1 MSSVGDAG
9 ACGPGP
15 TPGPNN
21 GGSGPACG
29 ASNPRKFSEK
39 IALHTQRQAEETAA
53 FQEVMMDLTSTR
65 IQAQKVRLART
76 QGPYYSGSL
85 PNVNQIGRTA
95 SDLQGSFQSPLDSSR
110 STRHH
115 GLVER
120 VHRDRRFISPSR
132 PYRRQIDS
140 THSSSVYLSPP
151 PDPSWRRNWN
161 SNFPTDKSQIFHQ
174 LPTTALNRTNSDSAL
189 HTSVMNSTAGD
200 PFRSGHTLT
209 PQNRR
214 GMFSY
219 PVPPIEENSPDDKR
233 LLKPWDSRKFP
244 LLSSR
249 PKSCEVPGIT
259 VFPSPDQ
266 QGGAPHGSTVLNTGG
281 SLPDLTSLHFP
292 SPLPTPLDPDEPG
305 YPPLSGGNSTGNLTS
320 TLIQLGINTSS
331 TFHSPG
337 LLPSHQ
343 GTLSNPSLQ
352 SSLSNPNIQSSL
364 SSHSFP
370 NSLSSASLHSS
381 LSNPSIQSSL
391 SSSPSLRSSLS
402 NQSLHSSL
410 SSQSL
415 QSASSNACYSSSGSF
430 SVQPQVSMSP
440 RRRAQLSPVSLTP
453 DTRRHHPKQFSPTIS
468 STLTSITQGVALDTS
483 QLQVDQRLSQYSFSQ
498 PQQIQKGLAPAQTG
512 SHTHMPQPSSQTAQL
527 HLQNMQ
533 NFQMQLKWPSQNQ
546 NLMSYGPADAEQNK
560 QPQDMQVQTGGP
572 TEQQSAQTQ
581 PDTQNQSLP
590 PHQQIS
596 PSFSSELDF
605 YNDALFLNSLLN
617 DPYLNLQ
624 LTGRHNQNQQMSLDS
639 QVEGLNDDGGS
650 DNTVKGHSGSYH
662 CQQGTLELLD
672 STDQQL
678 LTQNQCSSYS
688 DGRHTVPNVIL
699 TGDSSSGLSKEITNA
714 LSGVP
719 GFEID
724 RFSSDDPLRMDPLVL
739 EGLSML
745 TDGDLMLADPAV
757 EDSFRSDHLK

>member
-1 MSSVGDAG
+1 MSYAGDG
-9 ACGPGP
+9 GTCGPGP
-15 TPGPNN
+15 TPGQNH
-21 GGSGPACG
+21 GGSSPACG
-29 ASNPRKFSEK
+29 ATNPRKFSEK

-65 IQAQKVRLART
+65 IQAQNVRLART

-115 GLVER
+115 GLVDR

-140 THSSSVYLSPP
+140 SHSSSVYLSPP
-151 PDPSWRRNWN
+151 PDPSWR
-161 SNFPTDKSQIFHQ
+161 
-174 LPTTALNRTNSDSAL
+174 RTNSDSAL

-209 PQNRR
+209 PQNRQ
-214 GMFSY
+214 GMLSY
-219 PVPPIEENSPDDKR
+219 PVPPIEENSPDDGR

-266 QGGAPHGSTVLNTGG
+266 QGGAPHGSTMLNTGG

-320 TLIQLGINTSS
+320 TLTQLGINTSNA
-331 TFHSPG
+331 FHSPG
-337 LLPSHQ
+337 LLPSLQ

-352 SSLSNPNIQSSL
+352 LSLSNPNIQSSL
-364 SSHSFP
+364 SSHSFT

-381 LSNPSIQSSL
+381 LSNPSLQSSL
-391 SSSPSLRSSLS
+391 SSSSSLRSSLS

-415 QSASSNACYSSSGSF
+415 QSASSNACYSGSGSF

-440 RRRAQLSPVSLTP
+440 RRRAQLSPVSLTA
-453 DTRRHHPKQFSPTIS
+453 DTRRHHPKQFLPTVS

-483 QLQVDQRLSQYSFSQ
+483 QLQGDQRSPQYSFSQ

-512 SHTHMPQPSSQTAQL
+512 SHTHTLQSSSQTAQL
-527 HLQNMQ
+527 SMQNMQ
-533 NFQMQLKWPSQNQ
+533 NFQMQSQ
-546 NLMSYGPADAEQNK
+546 NLMSYGPADAQQN
-560 QPQDMQVQTGGP
+560 QQRRDMQAQTGGP

-581 PDTQNQSLP
+581 PNPQNQSLH
-590 PHQQIS
+590 PHQQQIS
-596 PSFSSELDF
+596 PSFSCELDF

-624 LTGRHNQNQQMSLDS
+624 LTGRHNQNQNQQVSLDS

-650 DNTVKGHSGSYH
+650 DHSVKGHSSSYH

-678 LTQNQCSSYS
+678 LTQSQCSSYS
-688 DGRHTVPNVIL
+688 DGRHTVPNVLL
-699 TGDSSSGLSKEITNA
+699 TGDSPSGLSKEITNA

-719 GFEID
+719 GFEMD
-724 RFSSDDPLRMDPLVL
+724 RFSSDDPLVL